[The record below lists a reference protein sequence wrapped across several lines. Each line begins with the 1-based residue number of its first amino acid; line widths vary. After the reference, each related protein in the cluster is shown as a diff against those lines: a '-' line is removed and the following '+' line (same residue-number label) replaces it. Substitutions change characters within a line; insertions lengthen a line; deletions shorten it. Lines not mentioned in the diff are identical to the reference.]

1 MIDFKDTPNPNAK
14 KIDIQ
19 HKYEI
24 AVNLSIEGAKG
35 NEEITKLLLNPGIKS
50 IFTGPGFLTVLKEE
64 SADWAEIMQ
73 SLENNTDII

>member
-24 AVNLSIEGAKG
+24 GVNLSIESA
-35 NEEITKLLLNPGIKS
+35 EESEVITKLLLNPGIKS

-64 SADWAEIMQ
+64 SADWTEIMK
-73 SLENNTDII
+73 SLEINTDII